1 MAKKSSRD
9 YRRYYYSKKMYKRY
23 TKLYESKADFL
34 GKKGFSMH
42 DSKGAYTYTQY
53 KTAVMKMRNTLKERV
68 ENGQIKRIPD
78 VLKALVNDQAYKLSE
93 EQAYSIFSFIKEN
106 REKYN
111 IDVSFIKNINAAIM
125 KIRQGEW
132 LEQDVGLYTMI
143 KDYRKEAFDR
153 YNELKKTDPD
163 KLAELY
169 AAMSTEE
176 EEINSIAGLVRK
188 EVSQTFYGSP

>member
-1 MAKKSSRD
+1 
-9 YRRYYYSKKMYKRY
+9 
-23 TKLYESKADFL
+23 
-34 GKKGFSMH
+34 
-42 DSKGAYTYTQY
+42 
-53 KTAVMKMRNTLKERV
+53 
-68 ENGQIKRIPD
+68 
-78 VLKALVNDQAYKLSE
+78 
-93 EQAYSIFSFIKEN
+93 
-106 REKYN
+106 
-111 IDVSFIKNINAAIM
+111 M

-176 EEINSIAGLVRK
+176 EEINTIAGLVRK